1 MDKRN
6 FIEKIDTKMGE
17 MSVKYVTQS
26 GIACTKE
33 EEKVID
39 AFRRVVKKWNKG
51 SDDLYIMMGPNYLH
65 FLKKSAIQDPNA
77 WVDENAVVAEEF
89 ICNIDF
95 GDS

>member
-1 MDKRN
+1 MN
-6 FIEKIDTKMGE
+6 E
-17 MSVKYVTQS
+17 MSVKYVTPS

-65 FLKKSAIQDPNA
+65 FLKKSAIQDQNA

-89 ICNIDF
+89 IINVDF

>member
-17 MSVKYVTQS
+17 MSVKYVTPS

-65 FLKKSAIQDPNA
+65 SYI
-77 WVDENAVVAEEF
+77 
-89 ICNIDF
+89 IMF
-95 GDS
+95 GYLPSLPLYIRHL